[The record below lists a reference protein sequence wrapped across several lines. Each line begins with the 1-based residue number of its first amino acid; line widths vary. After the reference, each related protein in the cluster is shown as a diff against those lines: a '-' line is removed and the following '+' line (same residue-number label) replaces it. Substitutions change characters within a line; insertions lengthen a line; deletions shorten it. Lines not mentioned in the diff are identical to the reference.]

1 MTKLESF
8 KKFLNDTP
16 NIIVEI
22 VKADWPYNY
31 GDNKA
36 YLVTH
41 NDLTQY
47 FYFNDDGMMLQR
59 KTVDTK

>member
-8 KKFLNDTP
+8 KAFLNKNDLTP
-16 NIIVEI
+16 EI
-22 VKADWPYNY
+22 VDAEWPYNY

-41 NDLTQY
+41 NDVTQY
-47 FYFNDDGMMLQR
+47 FFFNDEGVMLQR
-59 KTVDTK
+59 KVLTTTK